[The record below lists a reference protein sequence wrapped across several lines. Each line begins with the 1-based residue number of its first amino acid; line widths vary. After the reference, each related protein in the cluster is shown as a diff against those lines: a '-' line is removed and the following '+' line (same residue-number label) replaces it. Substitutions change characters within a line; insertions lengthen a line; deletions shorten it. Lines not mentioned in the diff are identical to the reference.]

1 MRIMTNKEQTEAL
14 RLKAQELS
22 HRITGGDAEAMQMMD
37 ECYDT
42 IRLLEYHGEYK
53 SLIDINGS
61 DLPIVK
67 DYIDDTCVILITDKI
82 RKLASDNMRSD

>member
-37 ECYDT
+37 EWYDT
-42 IRLLEYHGEYK
+42 IRLLEYHGNINLL
-53 SLIDINGS
+53 LI
-61 DLPIVK
+61 
-67 DYIDDTCVILITDKI
+67 
-82 RKLASDNMRSD
+82 